1 MRKLNQSGS
10 MLALLVVV
18 STLLLGSLG
27 FGVWALMGRQDFKNN
42 SDEKVAAAVAQ
53 AKIEE
58 GIKKDAEFIEA
69 EKSPLKTYVAS
80 ETFGSLSFQYPKV
93 WSAYISEAGKSST
106 PLDGYFH
113 PQYVPDVASTTA
125 FALRIQIVDAS
136 YEQTLKLLDSSVKSG
151 KIKVS
156 AYRPPKVESVLGARL
171 EGEIASKKQGT
182 MVLLPLRDKTIK
194 VWTENSEFLNDFN
207 TTVLTSLTFAP

>member
-10 MLALLVVV
+10 LLAPLVIVSALLL
-18 STLLLGSLG
+18 SSIG
-27 FGVWALMGRQDFKNN
+27 FGAWAFMSRQDYKNN
-42 SDEKVAAAVAQ
+42 SDKKVAVAVAQ
-53 AKIEE
+53 AKTEE
-58 GIKKDAEFIEA
+58 SVKKDAEFVEA

-80 ETFGSLSFQYPKV
+80 ETFGSLSFQYPKI

-106 PLDGYFH
+106 QLDGYFH

-125 FALRIQIVDAS
+125 FALRIQIVNTS
-136 YEQTLKLLDSSVKSG
+136 YEQTLKLLDSSVKAG
-151 KIKVS
+151 KVKVS
-156 AYRPPKVESVLGARL
+156 AYRPPKVESVLGSRM

-207 TTVLTSLTFAP
+207 ATILTSLTFAP